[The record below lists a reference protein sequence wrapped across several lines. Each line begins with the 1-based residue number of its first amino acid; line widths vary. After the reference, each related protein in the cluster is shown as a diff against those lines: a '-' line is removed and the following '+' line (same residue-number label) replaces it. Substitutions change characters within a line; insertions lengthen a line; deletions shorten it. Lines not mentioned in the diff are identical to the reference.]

1 MSLETETKVQE
12 HSVATLLATY
22 GQKAGLSQE
31 LQPFSEGATFA
42 ERLARNP
49 YLMAPMAGVSD
60 AAWRIMARAGGA
72 GLAYTEMVSVAGIH
86 YGGEKTW
93 SLVLPDEVEPDI
105 AVQLF
110 GSKPEQFSE
119 AATLISERLGE
130 RLALIDINMAC
141 PVPKVTRKGEGSA
154 LLDDPERAC
163 EIVRAVAHHTN
174 VPVTAKI
181 RIGRTSE
188 RMVGPEFAKRLEDAG
203 VAVLAVHGRYA
214 SQLYRGTSDVALV
227 DKVARAVEIP
237 VIGSGDVFSPQDA
250 VRMVKETACTAAFIA
265 RGTYGNPWIFADAQN
280 LACTGQST
288 LHTPA
293 QRVHALELHLR
304 LLAATN
310 AHLVR
315 GRSIAAWY
323 LKGMEGARH
332 WREKAMACVS
342 LDDFLELLA
351 SIRKQLGLA

>member
-1 MSLETETKVQE
+1 MSLETGKADMEQ
-12 HSVATLLATY
+12 SVAMLLTTY
-22 GQKAGLSQE
+22 GQAAGLSQKLE
-31 LQPFSEGATFA
+31 PFPMGATLA
-42 ERLARNP
+42 ERLAKKP
-49 YLMAPMAGVSD
+49 FLMAPMAGVSD

-72 GLAYTEMVSVAGIH
+72 SLAYTEMVSVAGIH

-93 SLVLPDEVEPDI
+93 SLVIPHAVEPDI

-119 AATLISERLGE
+119 ATALISERLGS

-154 LLDDPERAC
+154 LLDEPDCAC
-163 EIVRAVAHHTN
+163 EIVRAVAAHTS

-188 RMVGPEFAKRLEDAG
+188 RMVGPEFAKRLEEAG
-203 VAVLAVHGRYA
+203 VAALAVHGRYA
-214 SQLYRGTSDVALV
+214 SQLYRGASNLGLV
-227 DKVARAVEIP
+227 DSVARAVEVP

-250 VRMVKETACTAAFIA
+250 VQMVEQTACTAAFVA
-265 RGTYGNPWIFADAQN
+265 RGSYGNPWIFADAER
-280 LACTGQST
+280 LALGGQVVE
-288 LHTPA
+288 HTPEE
-293 QRVHALELHLR
+293 RLCALELHLR
-304 LLAATN
+304 LLDATG

-332 WREKAMACVS
+332 WREAAMNCVC
-342 LDDFLELLA
+342 LDDFLGLIA
-351 SIRKQLGLA
+351 RIREHMGCA

>member
-1 MSLETETKVQE
+1 MSLDTSKKPMEQ
-12 HSVATLLATY
+12 SVNTLLGTY
-22 GQKAGLSQE
+22 AQAAGLSQK
-31 LQPFSEGATFA
+31 LKPFPAGATLA
-42 ERLARNP
+42 ERLAKNP
-49 YLMAPMAGVSD
+49 FLMAPMAGVSD

-72 GLAYTEMVSVAGIH
+72 SLAYTEMVSVAGIH

-93 SLVLPDEVEPDI
+93 SLVLPDDVEPDI

-119 AATLISERLGE
+119 ATSLISERLGD

-154 LLDDPERAC
+154 LLDDPDGAC
-163 EIVRAVAHHTN
+163 EIVRAVAAHTS

-181 RIGRTSE
+181 RIGRTKE
-188 RMVGPEFAKRLEDAG
+188 HMVGPEFAKRLEAAG
-203 VAVLAVHGRYA
+203 VAGLAVHGRYA
-214 SQLYRGTSDVALV
+214 SQLYRGTSDLSLV
-227 DKVARAVEIP
+227 DSVAKAVEIP

-250 VRMVKETACTAAFIA
+250 VRMVEETACTAAFIA
-265 RGTYGNPWIFADAQN
+265 RGSYGNPWIFADAAS
-280 LACTGQST
+280 LALHGHIAP
-288 LHTPA
+288 HTPA
-293 QRVHALELHLR
+293 QRLCALELHLR

-315 GRSIAAWY
+315 GRSIVAWY

-332 WREKAMACVS
+332 WREMAMSCVD
-342 LDDFLELLA
+342 LDDFLNLIA
-351 SIRKQLGLA
+351 HIRTYVEQA